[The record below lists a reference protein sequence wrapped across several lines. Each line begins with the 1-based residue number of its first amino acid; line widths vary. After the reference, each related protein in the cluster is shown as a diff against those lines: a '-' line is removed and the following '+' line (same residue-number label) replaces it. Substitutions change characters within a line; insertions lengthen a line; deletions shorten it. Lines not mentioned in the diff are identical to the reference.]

1 MADDAAAQVEQ
12 AGPTRPTG
20 PTGSDTGVPAASV
33 PARVAVVWETL
44 QAALAERCQRSGQT
58 SLDVLDLGG
67 GTGGLAV
74 PLAEAGHRVTV
85 VDPSPDALA
94 ALDARAAGRGSVRA
108 VQGDADTLRAV
119 VEPESYDVVVCHGVL
134 ERVDDVAASL
144 AAIAEVLRA
153 GGLLSV
159 VVANRYAAVLARTLA
174 GQFADA
180 RRLLTDP
187 DGRWGLGDPLPRRFD
202 AAGLLALLEPVG
214 LRPHT
219 IRGARVLADMV
230 PGPLVDAEPGASRSL
245 LMLER
250 ELAGHPAFRDVAAA
264 VHVLASKD

>member
-1 MADDAAAQVEQ
+1 VADDAAAQVEQ

-20 PTGSDTGVPAASV
+20 PTGPDTGVSVASV

-44 QAALAERCQRSGQT
+44 QAALAQRSQHSGRT

-119 VEPESYDVVVCHGVL
+119 AGPESYDVVVCHGVL
-134 ERVDDVAASL
+134 ERVDDVGASL
-144 AAIAEVLRA
+144 AAIAEVLRT

-219 IRGARVLADMV
+219 VRGARVLADMV

-245 LMLER
+245 LTLER

-264 VHVLASKD
+264 VHVLATKG